1 MSTCVYMHSLVNM
14 RGGNLVLVYDW
25 GTVRTRGFA
34 WIQMLAENK
43 KTSRKSVSTNNIQG
57 IVDHTRQERIQNLK
71 IFLLQGHYDNNHRR
85 LGFFIFYI
93 HLSSFVFFFF
103 SLQNSKHSYSEGHA
117 FTKKFGTLGQD
128 QQNHMIHHI
137 LEELQQS
144 LLNSNLLKCRPQK
157 QTYKTKPKHKED
169 GYFFHWSVS

>member
-1 MSTCVYMHSLVNM
+1 MVSDQWEWDFSPSGQQSWDGIGDELMSTCVYMHSLVNM

-85 LGFFIFYI
+85 LGFFFFYL

-103 SLQNSKHSYSEGHA
+103 FLFKTVSTVIAKVTPSRKSLAHSVRTNKITW
-117 FTKKFGTLGQD
+117 FITF
-128 QQNHMIHHI
+128 
-137 LEELQQS
+137 
-144 LLNSNLLKCRPQK
+144 
-157 QTYKTKPKHKED
+157 
-169 GYFFHWSVS
+169 